1 MNEKEQPWYTS
12 IVAVIIA
19 MICFWPVGC
28 VLLYLRII
36 NNKGK
41 YRGNTY
47 MLITL
52 AVILILFG
60 IVGLSVFFYGGD
72 SSDFFLATL
81 MFIIPGAVCAFFSY
95 KRMKQLKIYKKY
107 SDYISVRKKV
117 EIEGICSKLNV
128 DYDTAVSTLTD
139 MISKDMIKG
148 YLTENEL
155 IIGKQNS
162 DNLEVNYS
170 EQTKK
175 KEVKIVKCKSCGA
188 KNTVVE
194 GETKE
199 CEYCGTLLQ

>member
-60 IVGLSVFFYGGD
+60 IVGLSVFFDGGD

-139 MISKDMIKG
+139 MISKDMIK
-148 YLTENEL
+148 
-155 IIGKQNS
+155 
-162 DNLEVNYS
+162 
-170 EQTKK
+170 
-175 KEVKIVKCKSCGA
+175 
-188 KNTVVE
+188 
-194 GETKE
+194 
-199 CEYCGTLLQ
+199 

>member
-60 IVGLSVFFYGGD
+60 IVGLVY
-72 SSDFFLATL
+72 FL
-81 MFIIPGAVCAFFSY
+81 M
-95 KRMKQLKIYKKY
+95 
-107 SDYISVRKKV
+107 V
-117 EIEGICSKLNV
+117 EILRISFSNINV
-128 DYDTAVSTLTD
+128 Y
-139 MISKDMIKG
+139 
-148 YLTENEL
+148 
-155 IIGKQNS
+155 NS
-162 DNLEVNYS
+162 RS
-170 EQTKK
+170 GMC
-175 KEVKIVKCKSCGA
+175 IF
-188 KNTVVE
+188 
-194 GETKE
+194 
-199 CEYCGTLLQ
+199 

>member
-60 IVGLSVFFYGGD
+60 IVGLSVFFDGGD

-95 KRMKQLKIYKKY
+95 K
-107 SDYISVRKKV
+107 
-117 EIEGICSKLNV
+117 
-128 DYDTAVSTLTD
+128 
-139 MISKDMIKG
+139 
-148 YLTENEL
+148 
-155 IIGKQNS
+155 
-162 DNLEVNYS
+162 
-170 EQTKK
+170 
-175 KEVKIVKCKSCGA
+175 
-188 KNTVVE
+188 
-194 GETKE
+194 
-199 CEYCGTLLQ
+199 